1 MLYPTLRPVDLM
13 NIIFHANKSRNI
25 WFILLIA
32 GESSMRVVVALGGN
46 ALLRKGQKGTY
57 DEQFRNAQRTAK
69 VLADIVERGYELVIT
84 HGNGPQAGAIAVQ
97 NDAAKD
103 KIPPMPLD
111 VINAETQALI
121 GYMLQQSLRN
131 EFAQRRIY
139 REVIALVT
147 QVVVRKDD
155 PAFQNPTK
163 FIGPYYTEEEAKK
176 LIKEKG
182 WTIKPD
188 PRGGWRRVVP
198 SPEPIDIVEK
208 EVIIKLLDQ
217 GIIPITVGGGGIPVI
232 YEDGQ
237 YKGVEAVIDKD
248 LASSL
253 LARIIRADMLV
264 ILTDVDYVYLNFEDK
279 KNMQPLREVRLHEIK
294 RYYEEGH
301 FPPGSMG
308 PKVLGAIRFL
318 EAGGKVAV
326 IGHLERALEVI
337 EGKAGT
343 KITR

>member
-1 MLYPTLRPVDLM
+1 LFNFGDL
-13 NIIFHANKSRNI
+13 
-25 WFILLIA
+25 
-32 GESSMRVVVALGGN
+32 SMRIVVALGGN

-57 DEQFRNAQRTAK
+57 EEQFNNALRTAK
-69 VLADIVERGYELVIT
+69 FLADIVERGYDLIIT

-97 NDAAKD
+97 NDAARD
-103 KIPPMPLD
+103 LIPPMPLD

-131 EFAQRRIY
+131 EFIRRGIH

-163 FIGPYYTEEEAKK
+163 FIGPYYTEEEAKR
-176 LIKEKG
+176 LMREKG
-182 WTIKPD
+182 WVMKRD

-208 EVIIKLLDQ
+208 ETIVRLLGQ
-217 GIIPITVGGGGIPVI
+217 GVIPITVGGGGIPVI
-232 YEDGQ
+232 YENGQ
-237 YKGVEAVIDKD
+237 YRGVEAVIDKD

-253 LARIIRADMLV
+253 LARLIKADMLV
-264 ILTDVDYVYLNFEDK
+264 ILTDVDYVYLNFENK
-279 KNMQPLREVRLHEIK
+279 TRRQPLKEVKLDEIK

-301 FPPGSMG
+301 FPLGSMG
-308 PKVLGAIRFL
+308 PKVLGTIKFL
-318 EAGGKVAV
+318 EAGGKIAV
-326 IGHLERALEVI
+326 IGHLERALDVI

-343 KITR
+343 KIIR